1 MATGGGAMLVLAP
14 LAVIAAAIELVVIV
28 AATRLV
34 SLGSISASITVV
46 LVTAVLYASGW
57 VGLEVVV
64 SAALIALVVVIAH
77 ADNIGRLLSGTERKL
92 GEQLMAERTRP
103 GTIATLPNLLGLGR
117 ILATPVVMALLLLPG
132 EGTDFAAAAVFVVA
146 ALSDI
151 ADGWIARARDQ
162 VTPLGVFMDLAADKV
177 LVAGVLVAMV
187 EAGLVPTWIAA
198 TILIREFVV
207 QAVRQLAAAE
217 DVVISA
223 RALGKAKTL
232 ATNAGIALLLLAAD
246 AATGGPMAATG
257 TGGRA
262 PGRRAVGARG
272 GHGAQH
278 RLGLCLRRGRVADP
292 RRGAAG
298 RLIDS
303 AYSRLTRRRT
313 DIGCSIT

>member
-1 MATGGGAMLVLAP
+1 
-14 LAVIAAAIELVVIV
+14 
-28 AATRLV
+28 
-34 SLGSISASITVV
+34 
-46 LVTAVLYASGW
+46 
-57 VGLEVVV
+57 
-64 SAALIALVVVIAH
+64 
-77 ADNIGRLLSGTERKL
+77 
-92 GEQLMAERTRP
+92 MAERTQP

-132 EGTDFAAAAVFVVA
+132 PGTDFAAAILFVVA

-151 ADGWIARARDQ
+151 LDGWIARARDE

-198 TILIREFVV
+198 TLLIREFVV

-246 AATGGPMAATG
+246 GLTGGPMAATG
-257 TGGRA
+257 TGDALMVIGLWVMA
-262 PGRRAVGARG
+262 AATALSIVSGLAYVAAAWPILVGERPP
-272 GHGAQH
+272 
-278 RLGLCLRRGRVADP
+278 D
-292 RRGAAG
+292 
-298 RLIDS
+298 
-303 AYSRLTRRRT
+303 
-313 DIGCSIT
+313 